1 MFLPVLDNDVH
12 CPCDSLGVAH
22 QPVYDNRIM
31 YLFVRKV
38 QFVAIGHEVFVSFRI
53 LHREKLGWSD
63 WIWPVY
69 HFFAHQ
75 PNQVRR
81 SRVVLLF
88 QHPLSDK

>member
-12 CPCDSLGVAH
+12 CPCDSLGVAR

-38 QFVAIGHEVFVSFRI
+38 QFVAIGHEVFVFFRI

-69 HFFAHQ
+69 HFFVHQ

-81 SRVVLLF
+81 SRGVLLS